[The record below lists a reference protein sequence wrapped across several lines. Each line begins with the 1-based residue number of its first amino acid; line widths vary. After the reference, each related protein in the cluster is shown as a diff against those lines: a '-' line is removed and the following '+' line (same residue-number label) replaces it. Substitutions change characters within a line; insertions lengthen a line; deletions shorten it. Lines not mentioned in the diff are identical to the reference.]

1 MTHIEVFKEK
11 FGYGYFRP
19 TKSGYEVRVKDLDF
33 GLENARKVIQEN
45 DLSLEI
51 TSRDV
56 RLRSFEIRPKS

>member
-1 MTHIEVFKEK
+1 MSELEKFKEK

-19 TKSGYEVRVKDLDF
+19 LKSGYEVRVNDLDL
-33 GLENARKVIQEN
+33 GVKNARKVIQEN

-51 TSRDV
+51 TGRDV